1 MQRVRGLDGLRAIA
15 VVAVL
20 LYHADLHSVP
30 GGFLGVDIFF
40 VLSGYLITSLLLRE
54 WKDAG
59 GIGFG
64 RFYLARARRLLPGL
78 FGLLVGTAAAVL
90 IVAPDAVAAVRR
102 ALIPSVFYYSNWSA
116 IYSHTSYFE
125 QTGRPPLL
133 LHLWSLA
140 VEEQYYLVWPV
151 VVLLILRSF
160 EGEAGIRV
168 VRKLAIWGALLST
181 GWMAYYSVRHGLPV
195 PNDPSRVYYGT
206 DTHAAGLLLGSA
218 LACGWPLGALPR
230 LVRYERTI
238 FDVTGLA
245 ALGGL
250 IWACHVTSEYSP
262 WLYRGG
268 FLLYSFMAVIVVAVL
283 AHPECLL
290 GHWLSIQPIRWI
302 GERSY
307 GLYLWHWPV
316 FQLTRPNLDIDLTGT
331 PNLLLRLAI
340 TCVLAELSW
349 RYLEM
354 PIRRGALR
362 RLSAAVRASLRSQ
375 AAPKQ
380 RTLIGTSVSFGLAAV
395 LIVSVLAVDKP
406 PAEASIAGVDTAPP
420 PPPSAAPSPTT
431 TVLQGAHTQHQVGV
445 NPLASRSVT
454 VKPSKA
460 ATAAPRATPSKT
472 AVPPPASTIG
482 TATAWGDSVM
492 LGAGWAVKQA
502 IPGVVV
508 NAVVGRQAGSLPSG
522 VAELRRAGL
531 LGQTVIIHVGDNG
544 LFLRSSLDDA
554 LNALADRRR
563 VVIVTIKVPRRW
575 EDPTNALL
583 RSVAAAHPKN
593 VVIADWHAAA
603 SGHPEYFVKDGV
615 HLTTAGCLAFAAT
628 IAAAAK

>member
-1 MQRVRGLDGLRAIA
+1 MQRVRSLDGLRAIA

-54 WKDAG
+54 WKDTG
-59 GIGFG
+59 GLSFG
-64 RFYLARARRLLPGL
+64 RFYLARGRRLLPGL

-90 IVAPDAVAAVRR
+90 TFAPDAVTAVRK
-102 ALIPSVFYYSNWSA
+102 ALIPSVFYFSNWSA

-151 VVLLILRSF
+151 VVLLILRKF
-160 EGEAGIRV
+160 RGPGVRV
-168 VRKLAIWGALLST
+168 VRRLAVGGALLST
-181 GWMAYYSVRHGLPV
+181 GWMAYLSVRHGFPV
-195 PNDPSRVYYGT
+195 PNDPSRVYYGS

-218 LACGWPLGALPR
+218 LACAWPLGALPK

-238 FDVTGLA
+238 FDVTGVA

-250 IWACHVTSEYSP
+250 IWACHVTSEFSP

-268 FLLYSFMAVIVVAVL
+268 FLLFSFMAVIVVAVI
-283 AHPECLL
+283 AHPETLL
-290 GHWLSIQPIRWI
+290 CRALSVQPLRWI

-316 FQLTRPNLDIDLTGT
+316 FQLTRPNLDIGLTGT

-340 TCVLAELSW
+340 TCVLAEASW
-349 RYLEM
+349 RFIEM
-354 PIRRGALR
+354 PVRHGALR
-362 RLSAAVRASLRSQ
+362 RLGSAARASVRSRP
-375 AAPKQ
+375 APRQ
-380 RTLIGTSVSFGLAAV
+380 RALIGTSVSFGLAAILV
-395 LIVSVLAVDKP
+395 VSLLAIDRP
-406 PAEASIAGVDTAPP
+406 PAQASVTGIDTAPP
-420 PPPSAAPSPTT
+420 PADSIPPSPPLTQ
-431 TVLQGAHTQHQVGV
+431 TVLTGPHAQHQVGV
-445 NPLASRSVT
+445 DPSAKRPAAGARQRPTRRLTAGQVPVT
-454 VKPSKA
+454 PG
-460 ATAAPRATPSKT
+460 T
-472 AVPPPASTIG
+472 TIG
-482 TATAWGDSVM
+482 SSTAWGDSVL
-492 LGAGWAVKQA
+492 LGASWALKAA

-508 NAVVGRQAGSLPSG
+508 NAAVGRQADALAAG
-522 VAELRRAGL
+522 VSELRAAGL

-544 LFLRSSLDDA
+544 LFRRGSLDDA
-554 LNALADRRR
+554 LTVLADRKR
-563 VVIVTIKVPRRW
+563 VVIVTIAVPRRW
-575 EDPTNALL
+575 EEPTNNLL
-583 RSVAAAHPKN
+583 RSVATAHPKN

-603 SGHPEYFVKDGV
+603 QGHPEYFVSDGV
-615 HLTTAGCLAFAAT
+615 HLTIAGALRFAAT

>member
-20 LYHADLHSVP
+20 LYHADLDSVP

-40 VLSGYLITSLLLRE
+40 VLSGFLITSLLLRE
-54 WKDAG
+54 WQDTG
-59 GIGFG
+59 GIGFS
-64 RFYLARARRLLPGL
+64 RFYLARGRRLLPGL
-78 FGLLVGTAAAVL
+78 FGLLVGTAAAAL
-90 IVAPDAVAAVRR
+90 IFAPDAVAALRR
-102 ALIPSVFYYSNWSA
+102 ALVPSVLYYSNWSS

-151 VVLLILRSF
+151 VVLLILRKYR
-160 EGEAGIRV
+160 GEAGRRV
-168 VRKLAIWGALLST
+168 VRKLAIWGVLLST
-181 GWMAYYSVRHGLPV
+181 GWMAYLSVRHGFPV
-195 PNDPSRVYYGT
+195 PNDPSRAYYGT

-218 LACGWPLGALPR
+218 LACAWPLGQLPK

-238 FDVTGLA
+238 FDLTGLA

-268 FLLYSFMAVIVVAVL
+268 FLLYSFMAVIVIAVV
-283 AHPECLL
+283 AHPECQL
-290 GHWLSIQPIRWI
+290 GRWLAIQPIRWI

-307 GLYLWHWPV
+307 GIYLWHWPV
-316 FQLTRPNLDIDLTGT
+316 FQLTRPNLDIGITGA

-340 TCVLAELSW
+340 TGVLAELSW
-349 RYLEM
+349 RFIEM
-354 PIRRGALR
+354 PVRHGALR
-362 RLSAAVRASLRSQ
+362 RLAVAVRASVQRR
-375 AAPKQ
+375 AAPNQ
-380 RTLIGTSVSFGLAAV
+380 RTLIGTSVSFGLASV
-395 LIVSVLAVDKP
+395 LIVSVLAVDRP
-406 PAEASIAGVDTAPP
+406 PAEASVASIDTAPSP
-420 PPPSAAPSPTT
+420 PPPSVTPSPTS
-431 TVLQGAHTQHQVGV
+431 TVVQGVHPRQQSGV
-445 NPLASRSVT
+445 NPLAKRSVT
-454 VKPSKA
+454 GTPSPHATATKLPVAPVKPG
-460 ATAAPRATPSKT
+460 
-472 AVPPPASTIG
+472 VPVKMG

-492 LGAGWAVKQA
+492 LGAAWAVKEA

-508 NAVVGRQAGSLPSG
+508 NASVGRQAASLPPG
-522 VAELRRAGL
+522 IDQLRRAGL

-544 LFLRSSLDDA
+544 LFLRSTLDRA
-554 LNALADRRR
+554 LDKLADRRR
-563 VVIVTIKVPRRW
+563 VVLVTIRVPRRW

-593 VVIADWHAAA
+593 VVIADWHTAA

-615 HLTTAGCLAFAAT
+615 HLTTAGCRAFAAT